1 MGVAAYRRGSSAIS
15 RGICAEYGC
24 IGCQECRPYVP
35 QPRPAG
41 WGNKAAERANK
52 AAAGLLRFCDAR
64 PGEDALADMVQ
75 VATGVG
81 RKTATAAAIAALT
94 EHPHA

>member
-1 MGVAAYRRGSSAIS
+1 MGVAAYRRGNSAIS
-15 RGICAEYGC
+15 RGICAEFGC
-24 IGCQECRPYVP
+24 VGCQECRPYVP

-41 WGNKAAERANK
+41 WGDKAAEKASK

-64 PGEDALADMVQ
+64 PTVDDLADMVQ

-81 RKTATAAAIAALT
+81 RKTATMAAAIALAVPT
-94 EHPHA
+94 SP